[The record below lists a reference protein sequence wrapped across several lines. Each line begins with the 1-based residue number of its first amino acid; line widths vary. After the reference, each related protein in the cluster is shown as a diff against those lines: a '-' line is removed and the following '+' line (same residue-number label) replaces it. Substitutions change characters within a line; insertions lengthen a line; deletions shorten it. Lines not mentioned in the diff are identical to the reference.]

1 MDLQDEQLLRYSRQ
15 IMLPQVDAAG
25 QMRLLES
32 TVLVVGLGGLGA
44 PVAMYLAA
52 AGVGNLVV
60 VDDDEVDLSNLQ
72 RQIIHTTADVGR
84 PKVDSARD
92 ALLALNPENF
102 ATRFAINEACFASG
116 TPLVSGAAIR
126 LEGQVAVF
134 DPRVDAS
141 PCYRC
146 LYRDEG
152 ELAETCTQSGVF
164 TPVVGIIGSLQATEA
179 LKLLVGLGEALTG
192 RLLLLDAETMQ
203 IRTIRLP
210 RDPKCPVRATAPP
223 RWTATERESG
233 AVRAAACRGQSPAGG
248 RAGESRRGGVRV
260 RRAHRRRL

>member
-1 MDLQDEQLLRYSRQ
+1 MDLDDDQLLRYSRQ

-52 AGVGNLVV
+52 AGVGHLVLC
-60 VDDDEVDLSNLQ
+60 DDDEVDLSNLQ
-72 RQIIHTTADVGR
+72 RQIVHATPDVGR
-84 PKVDSARD
+84 TKVASARD
-92 ALLALNPENF
+92 ALLDLNPDVTVTTVPTRLEGEALRERVAQADVVVDACDNF
-102 ATRFAINEACFASG
+102 TTRFAVNEACFASG

-126 LEGQVAVF
+126 FEGQVAVF
-134 DPRVDAS
+134 DPRDDNS

-146 LYRDEG
+146 LYRDGG
-152 ELAETCTQSGVF
+152 ELDETCTQSGVF

-179 LKLLVGLGEALTG
+179 LKLLIGIGETLTG

-203 IRTIRLP
+203 TRTIRLP
-210 RDPKCPVRATAPP
+210 RDPECPVCDRH
-223 RWTATERESG
+223 
-233 AVRAAACRGQSPAGG
+233 RAARPMHQAT
-248 RAGESRRGGVRV
+248 
-260 RRAHRRRL
+260 

>member
-1 MDLQDEQLLRYSRQ
+1 MNDDQLLRYSRQ

-92 ALLALNPENF
+92 ALLALNPELTITTVEARLEGALLRELVDEADVVVDACDNF

-210 RDPKCPVRATAPP
+210 RDPKCPVCARHRTPQMDRDRA
-223 RWTATERESG
+223 
-233 AVRAAACRGQSPAGG
+233 
-248 RAGESRRGGVRV
+248 
-260 RRAHRRRL
+260 

>member
-1 MDLQDEQLLRYSRQ
+1 MDLDDEQLLRYSRQ

-25 QMRLLES
+25 QMRLLQAK
-32 TVLVVGLGGLGA
+32 VLVVGLGGLGA

-52 AGVGNLVV
+52 AGIGHLVL
-60 VDDDEVDLSNLQ
+60 VDDDAVDLSNLQ

-92 ALLALNPENF
+92 ALLALNPELTITTVEARLEGALLRELVDEADVVVDACDNF
-102 ATRFAINEACFASG
+102 ATRFAINEACFASH

-126 LEGQVAVF
+126 FEGQVAVF
-134 DPRVDAS
+134 DPREASS

-146 LYRDEG
+146 LYRDAG
-152 ELAETCTQSGVF
+152 ELEETCTQSGVF

-179 LKLLVGLGEALTG
+179 LKLLVGVGETLTG

-203 IRTIRLP
+203 VRTIGLP
-210 RDPKCPVRATAPP
+210 RDPGCPVCNRHRAP
-223 RWTATERESG
+223 SH
-233 AVRAAACRGQSPAGG
+233 
-248 RAGESRRGGVRV
+248 AGEK
-260 RRAHRRRL
+260 A

>member
-1 MDLQDEQLLRYSRQ
+1 
-15 IMLPQVDAAG
+15 
-25 QMRLLES
+25 
-32 TVLVVGLGGLGA
+32 
-44 PVAMYLAA
+44 MYLAA

-92 ALLALNPENF
+92 ALLALNPELTITTVEARLEGALLRELVDEADVVVDACDNF

-210 RDPKCPVRATAPP
+210 RDPKCPVCARHRTPQMDRDRA
-223 RWTATERESG
+223 
-233 AVRAAACRGQSPAGG
+233 
-248 RAGESRRGGVRV
+248 
-260 RRAHRRRL
+260 

>member
-92 ALLALNPENF
+92 ALLALNPELTITTVEARLEGALLRELVDEADVVVDACDNF
-102 ATRFAINEACFASG
+102 ATRFSINEACFASG

-141 PCYRC
+141 PCCRC

-210 RDPKCPVRATAPP
+210 RDPKCPVCARHRTPQMDRDRA
-223 RWTATERESG
+223 
-233 AVRAAACRGQSPAGG
+233 
-248 RAGESRRGGVRV
+248 
-260 RRAHRRRL
+260 

>member
-1 MDLQDEQLLRYSRQ
+1 MDLEDEQLLRYSRQ

-92 ALLALNPENF
+92 ALLALNPELTITTVEARLEGALLRELVDEADVVVDACDNF

-210 RDPKCPVRATAPP
+210 RDPKCPVCARHRTPQMDRDRA
-223 RWTATERESG
+223 
-233 AVRAAACRGQSPAGG
+233 
-248 RAGESRRGGVRV
+248 
-260 RRAHRRRL
+260 

>member
-1 MDLQDEQLLRYSRQ
+1 MDMEDEQLLRYSRQ

-32 TVLVVGLGGLGA
+32 TVLIVGLGGLGA

-52 AGVGNLVV
+52 AGVGHLVL
-60 VDDDEVDLSNLQ
+60 VDDDTVDLSNLQ

-84 PKVDSARD
+84 PKVDSAHD
-92 ALLALNPENF
+92 ALLALNPDLTITTVAARLEGALLREWVDQADVVVDACDNF
-102 ATRFAINEACFASG
+102 ATRFAVNEACFASA

-126 LEGQVAVF
+126 FEGQVAVF
-134 DPRVDAS
+134 DPRDDAS

-146 LYRDEG
+146 LYRDTG

-179 LKLLVGLGEALTG
+179 LKLLIGVGETLTG

-203 IRTIRLP
+203 TRTIRLP
-210 RDPKCPVRATAPP
+210 RDPKCPVCSRHRVPQP
-223 RWTATERESG
+223 VREST
-233 AVRAAACRGQSPAGG
+233 
-248 RAGESRRGGVRV
+248 
-260 RRAHRRRL
+260 

>member
-1 MDLQDEQLLRYSRQ
+1 MDLEDEQLLRYSRQ

-52 AGVGNLVV
+52 AGVGNLIV

-92 ALLALNPENF
+92 ALLALNPELTITTVEARLEGALLRELVDEADVVVDACDNF

-210 RDPKCPVRATAPP
+210 RDPKCPVCARHRTPQLD
-223 RWTATERESG
+223 REK
-233 AVRAAACRGQSPAGG
+233 A
-248 RAGESRRGGVRV
+248 
-260 RRAHRRRL
+260 

>member
-92 ALLALNPENF
+92 ALLALNPELTITTVEARLEGALLRELVDEADVVVDACDNF

-179 LKLLVGLGEALTG
+179 LKLLLGLGEALTG

-210 RDPKCPVRATAPP
+210 RDPKCPVCARHRTPQMDRDRA
-223 RWTATERESG
+223 
-233 AVRAAACRGQSPAGG
+233 
-248 RAGESRRGGVRV
+248 
-260 RRAHRRRL
+260 

>member
-92 ALLALNPENF
+92 ALLALNPELTITTVEARLEGALLRELVDEADVVVDACDNF

-152 ELAETCTQSGVF
+152 ELTETCTQSGVF

-210 RDPKCPVRATAPP
+210 RDPKCPVCARHRTPQMDRDRA
-223 RWTATERESG
+223 
-233 AVRAAACRGQSPAGG
+233 
-248 RAGESRRGGVRV
+248 
-260 RRAHRRRL
+260 

>member
-1 MDLQDEQLLRYSRQ
+1 
-15 IMLPQVDAAG
+15 MLPQVDAAG
-25 QMRLLES
+25 QMRLLEA
-32 TVLVVGLGGLGA
+32 TVLIVGLGGLGA

-52 AGVGNLVV
+52 AGVGHLVL

-92 ALLALNPENF
+92 ALLALNPDLTITTVAARLEGALLREWVDQADVVVDACDNF
-102 ATRFAINEACFASG
+102 ATRFAVNEACFASA

-126 LEGQVAVF
+126 FEGQVAVF
-134 DPRVDAS
+134 DPRDDAS

-146 LYRDEG
+146 LYRDQG

-179 LKLLVGLGEALTG
+179 LKLLLGVGETLTG

-203 IRTIRLP
+203 TRTIRLP
-210 RDPKCPVRATAPP
+210 RDPKCPVCNRHRVPQRA
-223 RWTATERESG
+223 REST
-233 AVRAAACRGQSPAGG
+233 
-248 RAGESRRGGVRV
+248 
-260 RRAHRRRL
+260 

>member
-1 MDLQDEQLLRYSRQ
+1 MDLEDEQLLRYSRQ

-52 AGVGNLVV
+52 AGVGNLIV

-92 ALLALNPENF
+92 ALLALNPELTITTVEARLEGAMLRELVDEADVVVDACDNF

-126 LEGQVAVF
+126 LEGQIAVF

-210 RDPKCPVRATAPP
+210 RDPKCPVCARHRTPQLD
-223 RWTATERESG
+223 REK
-233 AVRAAACRGQSPAGG
+233 A
-248 RAGESRRGGVRV
+248 
-260 RRAHRRRL
+260 

>member
-1 MDLQDEQLLRYSRQ
+1 MDLEDEQLLRYSRQ

-52 AGVGNLVV
+52 AGVGNLIV

-92 ALLALNPENF
+92 ALLALNPELTITTVEARLEGALLRELVDEADVVVDACDNF

-126 LEGQVAVF
+126 LEGQIAVF

-210 RDPKCPVRATAPP
+210 RDPKCPVCARHRTPQLD
-223 RWTATERESG
+223 REK
-233 AVRAAACRGQSPAGG
+233 A
-248 RAGESRRGGVRV
+248 
-260 RRAHRRRL
+260 

>member
-1 MDLQDEQLLRYSRQ
+1 MDLEDEQLLRYSRQ

-52 AGVGNLVV
+52 AGVGNLIV

-92 ALLALNPENF
+92 ALLALNPELTITTVEARLEGALLRELVDEADVVVDACDNF
-102 ATRFAINEACFASG
+102 ATRFAINETCFASG

-210 RDPKCPVRATAPP
+210 RDPKCPVCARHRTPQLD
-223 RWTATERESG
+223 REK
-233 AVRAAACRGQSPAGG
+233 A
-248 RAGESRRGGVRV
+248 
-260 RRAHRRRL
+260 

>member
-1 MDLQDEQLLRYSRQ
+1 MDLEDEQLLRYSRQ

-92 ALLALNPENF
+92 ALLALNPELTITTVEARLEGALLRELVDEADVVVDACDNF

-152 ELAETCTQSGVF
+152 ELTETCTQSGVF

-179 LKLLVGLGEALTG
+179 LKLLLGLGEALTG

-210 RDPKCPVRATAPP
+210 RDPKCPVCARHRTPQMDRDRA
-223 RWTATERESG
+223 
-233 AVRAAACRGQSPAGG
+233 
-248 RAGESRRGGVRV
+248 
-260 RRAHRRRL
+260 